1 MRNKKTLAV
10 LIAGALFAASP
21 LMSTAEAA
29 TPKDQ
34 LIIGMSMNNMLTFDP
49 AALTGNDAMD
59 VVSNTYEAL
68 VELDPVEKSKLLPAL
83 AESWTY
89 SDDGKKITFKLR
101 KGVKFQSG
109 NDFTAKDVAWSWA
122 RTVKLNLAQ
131 ASYWKTYGFKADN
144 IDSLV
149 NVVDDYTIEL
159 NTPERLDPKLVMYT
173 LASSAG
179 ALIIDSEL
187 AKKHIVNDDY
197 ARDWLNSHSAGS
209 GPYDIAQWRVN
220 DVIIMNR
227 NSSYW
232 RGEPKMRRV
241 MFRHMTE
248 SQSLRLMVKQ
258 GDIDIAK
265 GLSVADVNA
274 LKSENEVKVEEVQ
287 KGNVYYLAMSMKDQ
301 HFKDKNIRDAVR
313 HLIDYKGINDTI
325 MPSYGVYHQRP
336 IQLGLP
342 ATLAEPGY
350 KLDVDMAKNLLNEA
364 GYKDGFKTTI
374 RVLAEPPF
382 LQIATAVQATL
393 AEAGIEAELLTGTGN
408 QVYGAMRERQFEM
421 IVGRGGGGAE
431 PHPHANLR
439 SLAYNP
445 DNRDEA
451 KLTNFQGWRTSFH
464 SEEMNNLIEQA
475 AGEMDEQKQ
484 IELYQKAQNL
494 YADLV
499 APIQPISQ
507 VVESVVVR
515 SDLRDYVPHP
525 SYTTHLRDV
534 YKAR

>member
-109 NDFTAKDVAWSWA
+109 NNFTAKDVAWSWA

-187 AKKHIVNDDY
+187 AKKHVVNDDY

-274 LKSENEVKVEEVQ
+274 LKSESEVKVEEVQ

>member
-1 MRNKKTLAV
+1 MRTHNTLAV
-10 LIAGALFAASP
+10 FVAGALLLASP
-21 LMSTAEAA
+21 LLHAA

-68 VELDPVEKSKLLPAL
+68 VELDPAEKSKLLPAL
-83 AESWTY
+83 AQSWTY
-89 SDDGKKITFKLR
+89 GNDGKLITFKLR
-101 KGVKFQSG
+101 QDVKFQSG
-109 NDFTAKDVAWSWA
+109 NPVTARDVAWSWI
-122 RTVKLNLAQ
+122 RTVKLNLSQ
-131 ASYWKTYGFKADN
+131 ASYWKTYGFNAGN
-144 IDSLV
+144 IESLV
-149 NVVDDYTIEL
+149 RVIDDYTLEL
-159 NTPERLDPKLVMYT
+159 HTPDRLDPKLVMYS

-187 AKKHIVNDDY
+187 ARQHIVNNDY

-220 DVIIMNR
+220 DVIILNR
-227 NSSYW
+227 HDQYW

-241 MFRHMTE
+241 MIRHMTE

-265 GLSVADVNA
+265 GLSVADINA
-274 LKSENEVKVEEVQ
+274 LKGDDDVKVEEVQ
-287 KGNVYYLAMSMKDQ
+287 KGNVYYLAMSMKDP
-301 HFKDKNIRDAVR
+301 HFKDKNVRDAVR
-313 HLIDYKGINDTI
+313 HLIDYQGINNTI

-342 ATLAEPGY
+342 ATLPEPGY
-350 KLDVDMAKNLLNEA
+350 KLDVALAKDLLARA
-364 GYKDGFKTTI
+364 GYQEGFKTTI

-393 AEAGIEAELLTGTGN
+393 AEGGIDAELLTGTGN
-408 QVYGAMRERQFEM
+408 QVYGAMREREFEL

-445 DNRDEA
+445 DNRDA
-451 KLTNFQGWRTSFH
+451 ARLTNFQGWRTSF
-464 SEEMNNLIEQA
+464 SNDDMNTLIVA
-475 AGEMDEQKQ
+475 AAAEMDEQKQ
-484 IELYQKAQNL
+484 TELYQQAQQL
-494 YADLV
+494 YDELV

-515 SDLRDYVPHP
+515 ADLREYVPHP

>member
-1 MRNKKTLAV
+1 MRNKKTLALLV
-10 LIAGALFAASP
+10 ASAFFVASP
-21 LMSTAEAA
+21 MMSTANAA

-68 VELDPVEKSKLLPAL
+68 IELDAKEKSKIMPAL
-83 AESWTY
+83 AESWSF

-101 KGVKFQSG
+101 EGVKFQSG
-109 NDFTAKDVAWSWA
+109 NVFTAKDVAWSWI
-122 RTVKLNLAQ
+122 RTVKLNLSQ
-131 ASYWKTYGFKADN
+131 ASYWKTYGFSADN
-144 IDSLV
+144 IESMI
-149 NVVDDYTIEL
+149 NVIDDYTIEL
-159 NTPERLDPKLVMYT
+159 NTPDRLDPKLVMYS

-187 AKKHIVNDDY
+187 AKKHIVKDDY
-197 ARDWLNSHSAGS
+197 ARDWLNANSAGS
-209 GPYDIAQWRVN
+209 GPYNLAQWRIN
-220 DVIIMNR
+220 DVIILNR
-227 NSSYW
+227 HNDYW

-241 MFRHMTE
+241 MIRHMTE

-265 GLSVADVNA
+265 GLSVADINA
-274 LKSENEVKVEEVQ
+274 LKGDKDVNVEEVQ
-287 KGNVYYLAMSMKDQ
+287 KGNIYYLAMSMKDPYFQ
-301 HFKDKNIRDAVR
+301 DKNVRNAVR

-325 MPSYGVYHQRP
+325 MPSYGIYHQRP
-336 IQLGLP
+336 IQLSLP
-342 ATLAEPGY
+342 ATLPEPGY
-350 KLDVDMAKNLLNEA
+350 KMDVELAKNLLGEA
-364 GYKDGFKTTI
+364 GYKEGFKTSI

-382 LQIATAVQATL
+382 LQIATAVQASL

-408 QVYGAMRERQFEM
+408 QVYGAMRERKFEM

-451 KLTNFQGWRTSFH
+451 RLTNFQGWRTSFQ
-464 SEEMNNLIEQA
+464 SDEMNNIIVEA

-484 IELYQKAQNL
+484 IELYQKSQEL
-494 YADLV
+494 YDELV
-499 APIQPISQ
+499 APILPISQ

-515 SDLRDYVPHP
+515 SDLREYIPHP

-534 YKAR
+534 YKDR